1 MLEPDRNVWRIER
14 ANRLSVIVDADRY
27 FGVAREAFAAAK
39 KRIMLVG
46 WDFDARIPLVG
57 DGVDVNGPET
67 VGDFLYWL
75 VERNPE
81 LELYL
86 LRWDIGAL
94 KSIFRG
100 KTLFTVWKWARH
112 PRIHVKLD
120 AHHPTGSSHH
130 QKIVSIDDCLAFC
143 GGIDMT
149 AERWDTRAHRDDD
162 PGRRLPGGGRR

>member
-1 MLEPDRNVWRIER
+1 
-14 ANRLSVIVDADRY
+14 
-27 FGVAREAFAAAK
+27 
-39 KRIMLVG
+39 
-46 WDFDARIPLVG
+46 
-57 DGVDVNGPET
+57 
-67 VGDFLYWL
+67 
-75 VERNPE
+75 
-81 LELYL
+81 
-86 LRWDIGAL
+86 DIGAL

-162 PGRRLPGGGRR
+162 PGRRLPGGGLYKPWHDATTA